1 MLTELLIKDVA
12 IIDRLR
18 IRFGPGLTVLT
29 GETGAGKSIII
40 DALTLL
46 SGGRASQDLIRSGAD
61 EAQVEG
67 IFDVGELPAIQL
79 WLDEHGFEAGPELV
93 VKRRLSKQGPNRIY
107 LNGSAATLSQ
117 ISDLGMQLIT
127 IHGQHESQGLL
138 RPDVHLQLLDRF
150 AGLTE
155 LRDTF
160 SNGFDRLSALEA
172 TIERLASARLDRE
185 SRREILA
192 YQIDEL
198 EAAQL
203 QPNEELQVEEE
214 FRLLSAA
221 ERLIAGAQSAYD
233 ELYAGEV
240 TVLRQLGRVKQTLHE
255 LARVDGTLTTMARQ
269 LEEGYLQIEDAAL
282 ALRDYASKME
292 CDPGRLRQLE
302 ERRDLLTRLLRKYA
316 PTVQGVLI
324 RLTELKEEFGLLERA
339 DDEERILQRERE
351 ELLEELRL
359 LGMQLHDARVAAGA
373 VLAETVTREIRELA
387 MPHGTLDVSLE
398 LLEVMRRDGVN
409 RLTLLFSANPGE
421 PSRPLARV
429 ASGGELSRLMLALKQ
444 VLPEGEAP
452 TMVFDEVDTGVS
464 GAVASGIG
472 RKLAHAARGQQLFCV
487 THLPQV
493 AAWAGNHLVVTKEV
507 HDGRAVT
514 KVAALNRAGQIQE
527 LARLVAGEEVH
538 ESARTHAEAMLRASE
553 AVLAP

>member
-339 DDEERILQRERE
+339 DDEERILQHERE

-514 KVAALNRAGQIQE
+514 KVTALNRAGQIQE

>member
-359 LGMQLHDARVAAGA
+359 RGMQLHDARVAAGA

-514 KVAALNRAGQIQE
+514 KVTALNRAGQIQE

>member
-339 DDEERILQRERE
+339 DDEERILQHERE

-359 LGMQLHDARVAAGA
+359 RGMQLHDARVAAGA

-514 KVAALNRAGQIQE
+514 KVTALNRAGQIQE

>member
-1 MLTELLIKDVA
+1 
-12 IIDRLR
+12 
-18 IRFGPGLTVLT
+18 
-29 GETGAGKSIII
+29 
-40 DALTLL
+40 
-46 SGGRASQDLIRSGAD
+46 
-61 EAQVEG
+61 
-67 IFDVGELPAIQL
+67 
-79 WLDEHGFEAGPELV
+79 
-93 VKRRLSKQGPNRIY
+93 
-107 LNGSAATLSQ
+107 
-117 ISDLGMQLIT
+117 
-127 IHGQHESQGLL
+127 
-138 RPDVHLQLLDRF
+138 
-150 AGLTE
+150 
-155 LRDTF
+155 
-160 SNGFDRLSALEA
+160 
-172 TIERLASARLDRE
+172 
-185 SRREILA
+185 
-192 YQIDEL
+192 
-198 EAAQL
+198 
-203 QPNEELQVEEE
+203 
-214 FRLLSAA
+214 
-221 ERLIAGAQSAYD
+221 
-233 ELYAGEV
+233 
-240 TVLRQLGRVKQTLHE
+240 
-255 LARVDGTLTTMARQ
+255 MARQ

-339 DDEERILQRERE
+339 DDEERILQHERE

-514 KVAALNRAGQIQE
+514 KVTALNRAGQIQE

>member
-514 KVAALNRAGQIQE
+514 KVTALNRAGQIQE